1 MSGVMVSAR
10 ERALR
15 PVERSTVKTC
25 AAQGGHGNILRRPV
39 DGVVALDPV
48 EASAMKACAGDR
60 ARSVDGT
67 GSVIV

>member
-1 MSGVMVSAR
+1 MSGVMVS
-10 ERALR
+10 ALR

-25 AAQGGHGNILRRPV
+25 AAQAEHGNILRRTV
-39 DGVVALDPV
+39 DDVVALDPV

-67 GSVIV
+67 GIVIV